1 MCTEFEAICI
11 ILIGKMLV
19 YGSRESV
26 FQQNE
31 SYDSDYSLEI

>member
-1 MCTEFEAICI
+1 MCIEFEAISI
-11 ILIGKMLV
+11 ILIMKMLV
-19 YGSRESV
+19 YGSMEFV

>member
-11 ILIGKMLV
+11 ILIGKMLA
-19 YGSRESV
+19 YGSMESV